1 MLWKIRCLLFWV
13 FFVLGAMG
21 TLIASAALWH
31 FRNEP
36 ALATS
41 VLMFPPVLG
50 FAIGTIFIIGYMLG
64 RLFSW
69 TDLVDDFP
77 RFRDRR

>member
-1 MLWKIRCLLFWV
+1 MLWKIRCVLFWV
-13 FFVLGAMG
+13 FFALGVMG
-21 TLIASAALWH
+21 TLSALAALWH

-36 ALATS
+36 ALAS

-50 FAIGTIFIIGYMLG
+50 FAIGTLWIIGYMLG

-69 TDLVDDFP
+69 TDPVDDFP